1 MHLNQ
6 IVTAPVALVLL
17 LASPLL
23 SAETEQVALS
33 ERAVLGE
40 GKFAVCKACHD
51 DSLKPPQAPPMF
63 GVQRRYKQQFE
74 SQQEFVDAIVKF
86 VTHPTES
93 EALMKGPVKKLG
105 LMPGLPL
112 GDDMLS
118 EIATYIYE
126 ERFEPPCEHWAQ
138 MKSSEKGEGKG
149 KGKGKHRQHV
159 QTMYEEFCQ

>member
-1 MHLNQ
+1 MSLKQ
-6 IVTAPVALVLL
+6 ISSLPVMVVFLL
-17 LASPLL
+17 GSSLL
-23 SAETEQVALS
+23 SAETEQAPLS

-51 DSLKPPQAPPMF
+51 DTLNPPQAPPMF

-86 VTHPTES
+86 VTLPTES

-126 ERFEPPCEHWAQ
+126 ENFEPPCEHWAQ
-138 MKSSEKGEGKG
+138 AMLSEKG

-159 QTMYEEFCQ
+159 QSMYEEFCQ